1 MDVKKAIVSAII
13 MYAIIFLIAS
23 ALVFNIQDE
32 AIFGSIM
39 VVLVIILS
47 YLLSSKYYF
56 REFNVTNPIKDGLA
70 FGLVV
75 AVISFIIEIPVMV
88 YGFAAQ
94 QGWGYFANWHIIIG
108 YILMLII
115 PVIVAYR
122 KKK

>member
-1 MDVKKAIVSAII
+1 MDLKKAVVSAII

-39 VVLVIILS
+39 VILVIILS
-47 YLLSSKYYF
+47 YLLSSKFYF
-56 REFNVTNPIKDGLA
+56 KGLTVSNPIKDGLA

-94 QGWGYFANWHIIIG
+94 QGWGYFADTYIIAG
-108 YILMLII
+108 YIMMLII